1 MKLSLSIGD
10 HVHDDFA
17 RFATEV
23 ADGNLSLLATVAIKE
38 LLKRPAYE
46 VSKLVDLQRY
56 DRQFVGRS
64 AWMKAY
70 WNALGILM
78 EQPDHDAFNS
88 PYSPRTFGKFY
99 AVLLMNRLGQ
109 PDEEPDP
116 FFPYIGPQPV
126 LPDSPAPRQWTFR
139 RNTTPFT
146 AAEAV
151 AAQLREY
158 GALSKS

>member
-1 MKLSLSIGD
+1 MKFSVSIGD
-10 HVHDDFA
+10 HVYDEFCNFA
-17 RFATEV
+17 RKV
-23 ADGNLSLLATVAIKE
+23 ADGNLSLLAAIAIKE
-38 LLKRPAYE
+38 VLKRPPSEIA
-46 VSKLVDLQRY
+46 KLVEIQRY
-56 DRQFVGRS
+56 DRQFANRS

-99 AVLLMNRLGQ
+99 AVLLMNRIGQ
-109 PDEEPDP
+109 PDEEADP

-126 LPDSPAPRQWTFR
+126 TPDSPAPRQWTFLR
-139 RNTTPFT
+139 TTTPLI

-151 AAQLREY
+151 ANQLRNH
-158 GALSKS
+158 GAFN